1 MIISLSSITAK
12 PPTCDYDSCR
22 ERARCR
28 CEKCRYWLCG
38 IHSHRGTPGGWV
50 CDPYCL

>member
-1 MIISLSSITAK
+1 MIIPPATANDQL
-12 PPTCDYDSCR
+12 PDCDYEECR
-22 ERARCR
+22 KRALWR

-38 IHSHRGTPGGWV
+38 VHSHRGTPSGWV